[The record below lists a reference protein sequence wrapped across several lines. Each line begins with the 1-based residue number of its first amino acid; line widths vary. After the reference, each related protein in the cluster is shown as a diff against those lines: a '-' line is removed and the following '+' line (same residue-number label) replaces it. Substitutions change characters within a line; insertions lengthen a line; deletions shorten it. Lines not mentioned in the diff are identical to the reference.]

1 MPVEKVNAID
11 ITDMS
16 NRQIEDLIQDSLVE
30 LQERQNAEYYQ
41 DAICH
46 GILVQ
51 ECTLNYRQGYIEWLK
66 GAGAHHPK
74 SAEILDAWEDY
85 CDQEERKESM
95 RNTGA

>member
-1 MPVEKVNAID
+1 MAID

-16 NRQIEDLIQDSLVE
+16 DRQIQNLIQDSLVE
-30 LQERQNAEYYQ
+30 LQERRNAEWYQ

-51 ECTLNYRQGYIEWLK
+51 ETDLLLRQDYIEWLR

-85 CDQEERKESM
+85 CNQEERKESM
-95 RNTGA
+95 RTTGA

>member
-1 MPVEKVNAID
+1 MAID

-16 NRQIEDLIQDSLVE
+16 NRQIEDLIHNAMVE
-30 LQERQNAEYYQ
+30 LQERTNAEYYQ

-51 ECTLNYRQGYIEWLK
+51 ECSLPHRQGYIEWLK

-74 SAEILDAWEDY
+74 SFEILDAWEDH
-85 CDQEERKESM
+85 CSQGERKESM